1 MTNCVQKLKTML
13 MTSVMKERIFY
24 GITLGIGSKLEEKD
38 VRGIIGVRGSMDR
51 LAINSIRRELL

>member
-1 MTNCVQKLKTML
+1 

-24 GITLGIGSKLEEKD
+24 GITPGIGSKLEEKD